1 MTMLEARPLGKT
13 GLTVTPLCVGTG
25 ELGDMVGVY
34 GYGVPEDRAIATVRR
49 ALQGPITFLDTSNGY
64 GNGTSERRVGAAL
77 REAGGL
83 PDGYV
88 LATKVDPDE
97 TGDFSGPRVR
107 ASFQESAERLG
118 LKRLQLLYLHDPERM
133 PFEDGV
139 APGGPVD
146 VMRQLVA
153 EGLVD
158 HLGVAGGP
166 VDLLRRYVDTG
177 AFEVV
182 ITHNRWTLLDRSADP
197 LLDYCASAGIA
208 VVNGAPFGGGILA
221 KGPRADPRYAYRP
234 AAPAVLDRATQIE
247 AACRRHRVPIAAAAL
262 QFSLR
267 EPRITSTIVGMSR
280 PERIDQT
287 LELATLPTPEALW
300 EELAGLAAPEET
312 WLR

>member
-1 MTMLEARPLGKT
+1 MTMLPPRPLGKT

-34 GYGVPEDRAIATVRR
+34 GYAVPEDRAVATVRR

-64 GNGTSERRVGAAL
+64 GDGTSERRVGAAL

-97 TGDFSGPRVR
+97 TGDFSGSRVR
-107 ASFQESAERLG
+107 ASFRESCERLG
-118 LKRLQLLYLHDPERM
+118 IDRLQLLYLHDPERM

-153 EGLVD
+153 EGLVG

-166 VDLLRRYVDTG
+166 VDLLRRYLDTG

-234 AAPAVLDRATQIE
+234 AAPAVLDRAAQIE

-267 EPRITSTIVGMSR
+267 EPRISSTIVGMSR
-280 PERIDQT
+280 PERINQT
-287 LELATLPTPEALW
+287 LDLATVPTPEALW
-300 EELAGLAAPEET
+300 DELGGLAAPEET

>member
-49 ALQGPITFLDTSNGY
+49 ALAGPITFLDTSNGY

-97 TGDFSGPRVR
+97 TGDFSGSRVR
-107 ASFQESAERLG
+107 VSFRESSERLG
-118 LKRLQLLYLHDPERM
+118 IKRLQLLYLHDPERM
-133 PFEDGV
+133 PFDDGV

-166 VDLLRRYVDTG
+166 IDLLRRYLDTG

>member
-1 MTMLEARPLGKT
+1 MTTTQARPLGKT

-25 ELGDMVGVY
+25 ELGDMMGIY
-34 GYGVPEDRAIATVRR
+34 GYGVPEGRAIATVRR
-49 ALQGPITFLDTSNGY
+49 ALDGPITFLDTSNGY

-83 PDGYV
+83 PDGCV

-97 TGDFSGPRVR
+97 TGDFSGSRVR
-107 ASFQESAERLG
+107 ASFEESPDRLG
-118 LKRLQLLYLHDPERM
+118 IKRLQLLYLHDPERTA
-133 PFEDGV
+133 FEDGV

-146 VMRQLVA
+146 VMRQLLA

-166 VDLLRRYVDTG
+166 VDLLRRYLDTG

-182 ITHNRWTLLDRSADP
+182 ITHNRWTVLDRSADP

-247 AACRRHRVPIAAAAL
+247 AACRRHGVPLAAAAL
-262 QFSLR
+262 QFSLQ

-287 LELATLPTPEALW
+287 IELATLPTPEALW

>member
-1 MTMLEARPLGKT
+1 MTMLRSRRLGTT
-13 GLTVTPLCVGTG
+13 GLTVTPLCVGTA

-34 GYGVPEDRAIATVRR
+34 GYGVPDDRAIATVRR

-77 REAGGL
+77 REVGGL

-97 TGDFSGPRVR
+97 TGDFSGARVR
-107 ASFQESAERLG
+107 ASFRESVERLG
-118 LKRLQLLYLHDPERM
+118 IKRLQLLYLHDPERM
-133 PFEDGV
+133 SFEDG
-139 APGGPVD
+139 ATPGGPVD
-146 VMRQLVA
+146 VMRQLVT

-166 VDLLRRYVDTG
+166 VDLLRRYLDTV

-182 ITHNRWTLLDRSADP
+182 ITHNRWTLLDRSAGP

-247 AACRRHRVPIAAAAL
+247 ATCRRHQVPIAAAAL
-262 QFSLR
+262 QFSLL
-267 EPRITSTIVGMSR
+267 EPRIASTIVGMSR

-287 LELATLPTPEALW
+287 LELATFPTPDALW

>member
-1 MTMLEARPLGKT
+1 M
-13 GLTVTPLCVGTG
+13 
-25 ELGDMVGVY
+25 
-34 GYGVPEDRAIATVRR
+34 
-49 ALQGPITFLDTSNGY
+49 
-64 GNGTSERRVGAAL
+64 
-77 REAGGL
+77 
-83 PDGYV
+83 
-88 LATKVDPDE
+88 
-97 TGDFSGPRVR
+97 
-107 ASFQESAERLG
+107 
-118 LKRLQLLYLHDPERM
+118 
-133 PFEDGV
+133 
-139 APGGPVD
+139 
-146 VMRQLVA
+146 A

-166 VDLLRRYVDTG
+166 VDLLRRYLDTG

-221 KGPRADPRYAYRP
+221 RGPRAEPRYAYRP
-234 AAPAVLDRATQIE
+234 GAPLVLDRAAQIE
-247 AACRRHRVPIAAAAL
+247 TACRRHQVPIAAAAL

-287 LELATLPTPEALW
+287 VELATLPIPEALW
-300 EELAGLAAPEET
+300 KELAGLAAPEAT

>member
-1 MTMLEARPLGKT
+1 MTMLQARPLGTT

-77 REAGGL
+77 RQAGGL

-107 ASFQESAERLG
+107 ASFRESAERLG
-118 LKRLQLLYLHDPERM
+118 VKRLQLLYLHDPERI

-139 APGGPVD
+139 APGGPVE

-166 VDLLRRYVDTG
+166 VDLLRRYLDTG
-177 AFEVV
+177 TFEVV

-197 LLDYCASAGIA
+197 LLQYCASAGIA

-221 KGPRADPRYAYRP
+221 KGPQADPRYAYRP
-234 AAPAVLDRATQIE
+234 AAPAVLDGATQIE
-247 AACRRHRVPIAAAAL
+247 AACRRHGVPIAAAAL

-267 EPRITSTIVGMSR
+267 EPRIASTIVGMSR
-280 PERIDQT
+280 PERVDQT

-312 WLR
+312 WLH